1 MNWIKKILMV
11 VAVATLFATP
21 AMGQFRFGVKA
32 GLAINDMKFDTDALK
47 ADNQKGF
54 TGGIVTEFTM
64 PVIGIGVDASLLYAR
79 RSFEAIE
86 EGGTT
91 TTDNRDY
98 IDIPVNLK
106 WKIGIPGLGKIVTP
120 YITTGPDFSFLLSK
134 KNISNAWKNK
144 TVDVAWPVGAGLQ
157 LFDKVQIGAT
167 YGWGLSKAA
176 SIESNEPNAALYS
189 SKNRCWTVT
198 AAYFF

>member
-11 VAVATLFATP
+11 VAVATLFASP

-32 GLAINDMKFDTDALK
+32 GLAINDMKFNTDALK

-54 TGGIVTEFTM
+54 TGGLVSEFTM

-79 RSFEAIE
+79 RSFEAV
-86 EGGTT
+86 GATGN

-98 IDIPVNLK
+98 LDIPVNLK
-106 WKIGIPGLGKIVTP
+106 WKIGIPGVGKIVTP

-134 KNISNAWKNK
+134 KNISNAWENK
-144 TVDVAWPVGAGLQ
+144 TVDIAWTVGAGVQ
-157 LFDKVQIGAT
+157 LFDKVQVGAT
-167 YGWGLSKAA
+167 YGWGLSDAA
-176 SIESNEPNAALYS
+176 STESGNEHGALYS